1 MAVRFGYLVQA
12 RNFAQTNTT
21 ASAFLFGATGQS
33 AIMCGP
39 ESNYLKGD
47 QRLVSNRPTIVLS
60 LGQKY
65 LIIGQK
71 TSVKKLCEEKYDQLI
86 KKAARPSTMW
96 SKEAKADWG
105 SLAIEIRF
113 DKVEPKFSET
123 FARMAASIATGPVP
137 LLTEGLVEAGD
148 RIGEKIQRKSC

>member
-47 QRLVSNRPTIVLS
+47 QRLVVEQAYDRALPRTEISHNRTEDF
-60 LGQKY
+60 G
-65 LIIGQK
+65 
-71 TSVKKLCEEKYDQLI
+71 EEVV
-86 KKAARPSTMW
+86 R
-96 SKEAKADWG
+96 G
-105 SLAIEIRF
+105 
-113 DKVEPKFSET
+113 
-123 FARMAASIATGPVP
+123 
-137 LLTEGLVEAGD
+137 
-148 RIGEKIQRKSC
+148 KI

>member
-47 QRLVSNRPTIVLS
+47 H
-60 LGQKY
+60 
-65 LIIGQK
+65 
-71 TSVKKLCEEKYDQLI
+71 D
-86 KKAARPSTMW
+86 
-96 SKEAKADWG
+96 
-105 SLAIEIRF
+105 
-113 DKVEPKFSET
+113 
-123 FARMAASIATGPVP
+123 
-137 LLTEGLVEAGD
+137 
-148 RIGEKIQRKSC
+148 